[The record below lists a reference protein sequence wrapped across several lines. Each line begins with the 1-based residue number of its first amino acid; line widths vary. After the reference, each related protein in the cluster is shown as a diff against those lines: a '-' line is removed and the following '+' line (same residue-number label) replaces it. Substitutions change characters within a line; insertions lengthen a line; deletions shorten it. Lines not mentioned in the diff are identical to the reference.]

1 MIGIRRSIIRCGA
14 AVAASVLSLGGARA
28 QEATPPI
35 KAPDFARDVRPILA
49 GSCFM
54 CHGPDEQAR
63 QAGLRLDTREG
74 ALEVI
79 RPGRADASDLI
90 RHVLSDDPYERM
102 PPPEVSERGLDDA
115 QIRTLKA
122 WIDAGAPWGEHWS
135 FVAPAKVEPPVVS
148 DPSWVRR
155 PMDAWVLAA
164 LDAEGLRPSEEASRR
179 TLARRVSLDLTG
191 LPPSPARVEAFV
203 TDSRA
208 DAYGRLVDELLA
220 SPSFGEKWARW
231 WLDVAR
237 YADTKGYEKDERRTM
252 WPYRDWVIRA
262 FNDDMPL
269 DRFTM
274 LQLAGDMIDGASE
287 SDLIAT
293 AFHRNTMTNDE
304 GGTDDEEFR
313 TAAVID
319 RVNTTMEVW
328 QGMTMGCAQCHT
340 HKYEPITHTDY
351 YRFMAIFNSTEDAD
365 RAPVE
370 SPVLALPTEEQRV
383 RIATLQEEIAGLE
396 RAIAAEPTVAADLEP
411 KVAEL
416 RAELGGVQAGVVQL
430 PIMRELAADQ
440 RRTTR
445 RFVAGSY
452 LNPAEEVTP
461 GVPAAFASVSE
472 SMPASRA
479 ELASWLFDADNPL
492 TGRALANRVWEQVW
506 GAGIVETVED
516 LGTQGAWPSNQG
528 LIDHLAIRMREGAWS
543 LKGILREIVTSATYM
558 QASDVTPEL
567 LARDPHNRLLA
578 RGPRV
583 RLDAEGIR
591 DQALAAS
598 SLLSSKMYG
607 PSVFPYQPPGL
618 WIMIYSGDAWTTSDG
633 EDRHRRSVYTFVRRT
648 VPHPAMTTFDAP
660 SREVCVSRRLRTNTP
675 LQAMVTLNDPQFV
688 ECAQGLAR
696 LALAGASDDAGR
708 LRLAMQRVLSRD
720 PTTDEER
727 LMRATLQTLREGFAG
742 DPEAALAAST
752 DPIGPLPD
760 GAEATDVAAWSVL
773 CSVILNLDEALTKE

>member
-1 MIGIRRSIIRCGA
+1 MGR
-14 AVAASVLSLGGARA
+14 
-28 QEATPPI
+28 
-35 KAPDFARDVRPILA
+35 APDFARDVRPILA

-54 CHGPDEQAR
+54 CHGPDDQAR

-102 PPPEVSERGLDDA
+102 PPPEVSERGLDEA
-115 QIRTLKA
+115 QVRTLKA

-135 FVAPAKVEPPVVS
+135 FVAPVDREAPEVS
-148 DPSWVRR
+148 DPTWVRR

-164 LDAEGLRPSEEASRR
+164 LDAEGLRPSAQASKR
-179 TLARRVSLDLTG
+179 TLARRVSLDLIG
-191 LPPSPARVEAFV
+191 LPPDPARVEAFV
-203 TDSRA
+203 RDERA
-208 DAYGRLVDELLA
+208 DAYERFVDELLA

-269 DRFTM
+269 DRFSM
-274 LQLAGDMIDGASE
+274 LQLAGDMVDGASE

-319 RVNTTMEVW
+319 RANTTMEVW
-328 QGMTMGCAQCHT
+328 QGLTLGCAQCHT

-351 YRFMAIFNSTEDAD
+351 YRFMAIFNTTQDAD
-365 RAPVE
+365 LAPVE
-370 SPVLALPTEEQRV
+370 TPTLALPTEEQRS
-383 RIATLQEEIAGLE
+383 RIAQIQAEIAALE
-396 RAIAAEPTVAADLEP
+396 RDAGAEPAVAADLEP
-411 KVAEL
+411 KLAEL
-416 RAELGGVQAGVVQL
+416 RTSLGQVQSGVVQL
-430 PIMRELAADQ
+430 PIMREQAPDQ

-479 ELASWLFDADNPL
+479 ELASWLFDPDNPL

-528 LIDHLAIRMREGAWS
+528 LIDHLAIRLRDGGWS
-543 LKGILREIVTSATYM
+543 LKGFLREIVTSATYM
-558 QASDVTPEL
+558 QSSDVSADL
-567 LARDPHNRLLA
+567 LALDPANRLLA

-583 RLDAEGIR
+583 RLDAEAIR
-591 DQALAAS
+591 DQALAAAG
-598 SLLSSKMYG
+598 LLSPKMYG

-618 WIMIYSGDAWTTSDG
+618 WIMIYSGDAWQTSEG

-696 LALAGASDDAGR
+696 TAIAGAGDDAGR
-708 LRLAMQRVLSRD
+708 LRIAMLRVLSRG
-720 PTTDEER
+720 PTPDEER
-727 LMRATLQTLREGFAG
+727 SMLATLATLREGFASEP
-742 DPEAALAAST
+742 DAALAAST

-760 GAEATDVAAWSVL
+760 GAEASEAAAWSVL
-773 CSVILNLDEALTKE
+773 CSVILNLDETLTKE